1 MVSRPGTARVLPVVF
16 MLAPLLALAGCGWPS
31 PHFRDVA
38 PVRMT
43 VGGSTFDLRRR
54 SRLVEAVRVNPQY
67 APRLGPVAARAGV
80 AMVRM
85 TGCPLRG
92 LRGDQALILGI
103 LNCDAGPT
111 PWP

>member
-1 MVSRPGTARVLPVVF
+1 MVRKGMVLVW
-16 MLAPLLALAGCGWPS
+16 LLLAGCDAPS
-31 PHFRDVA
+31 PYFSAVA

-54 SRLVEAVRVNPQY
+54 GRLVEAVRVNPQY

-80 AMVRM
+80 AMARM
-85 TGCPLRG
+85 TGCRVRG

-103 LNCDAGPT
+103 LDCDAADSGAY
-111 PWP
+111 